1 MVQYSSLADKDIV
14 CYSDSDSATHFKVE
28 VFAE

>member
-14 CYSDSDSATHFKVE
+14 FHSDSDSATNFKVE